1 MGKYGLFERVA
12 LPLALVVLLA
22 AMVLVYR
29 DGVLYG
35 EARREARHTEQIV
48 ATTASLLSS
57 LKDAETGQRG
67 YLLTGR
73 AEYLEPYSSALSV
86 IRHDLEQLNALM
98 RPENRARM
106 PRLEQLTDRKLA
118 ELRKTIDL
126 RTTAGGEAALHI
138 VLLGE
143 GKEMMDQIR
152 ILCSEIDATS
162 RSAMLT
168 SQRAT
173 EASAQRLRRFSVG
186 SLLILFC
193 IVSAA
198 IVSIGRATAGR
209 QHLIAE
215 LDASRQEVARARDTL
230 ELTLR
235 SIGDA
240 VISTD
245 ERGEIRF
252 MNLMARSLTGW
263 TDDSA
268 IGQPLPRIF
277 RIVNERTRDTVESP
291 VEKALRLGIVVG
303 LANHTLLINRSG
315 EEIPIDDSAAPIR
328 DAAGKVLGVV
338 LVFRDVSD
346 RRRAEREL
354 EAGRAEL
361 SRSNEALV
369 RSNTDLERFAYAVSH
384 DLQEPLR
391 TIASF
396 TELLVREPGGPR
408 VHEYSGYIR
417 TGVKRMNDLIRDLL
431 EYSRITRDEGAP
443 VQLVNF
449 QEVVGEVL
457 WNLQAQIAET
467 GATIRAE
474 ALPTLV
480 AERSA
485 MVQLLQN
492 LVGNAMKYAG
502 NRTPE
507 VRLTAQRRPNEEW
520 VFEVRDN
527 GIGIDM
533 RYAKEIFGV
542 FKRLHGRDEY
552 DGTGIGLAICKRI
565 VELHG
570 GRIWVE
576 SEPGRGSTFC
586 FTLPGANQPSAEKQ
600 RIPLPEG
607 G

>member
-1 MGKYGLFERVA
+1 MGKYGLFERTA
-12 LPLALVVLLA
+12 LPLALVVLA
-22 AMVLVYR
+22 AAILLVYR

-35 EARREARHTEQIV
+35 EARREARRTEQIV

-86 IRHDLEQLNALM
+86 IRHDLEQLNALVM

-106 PRLEQLTDRKLA
+106 PRLEQLVESKLA
-118 ELRKTIDL
+118 ELRTTIDL
-126 RTTAGGEAALHI
+126 RRTAGGEAALKI
-138 VLLGE
+138 VLLGQ
-143 GKEMMDQIR
+143 GKEIMDQIR
-152 ILCSEIDATS
+152 ILCSEIDTTT

-173 EASAQRLRRFSVG
+173 ETSAQNLRWFSIG
-186 SLLILFC
+186 FLLILFC
-193 IVSAA
+193 ILSAA
-198 IVSIGRATAGR
+198 LLSIGRATGAR
-209 QHLIAE
+209 QNLIGE
-215 LDASRQEVARARDTL
+215 LDASRREASRARDTL
-230 ELTLR
+230 DLTLR

-252 MNLMARSLTGW
+252 MNLVARSLTGW
-263 TDDSA
+263 TEDSA
-268 IGQPLPRIF
+268 IGQPLPSVF

-291 VEKALRLGIVVG
+291 VEKALRLGTVVG

-315 EEIPIDDSAAPIR
+315 EEVPIDDSAAPIR
-328 DAAGKVLGVV
+328 DDEGKVLGVV

-346 RRRAEREL
+346 RRRAEKEL
-354 EAGRAEL
+354 EAGRADL
-361 SRSNEALV
+361 SRSNEALR

-396 TELLVREPGGPR
+396 TELLMRDPGGPK
-408 VHEYSGYIR
+408 VPEYSGFIR
-417 TGVKRMNDLIRDLL
+417 MGVNRMNDLIRDLL
-431 EYSRITRDEGAP
+431 EYSRITRDEVAP
-443 VQLVNF
+443 VHAVSF

-457 WNLQAQIAET
+457 WNLQAQISQT
-467 GATIRAE
+467 GAAVRAE
-474 ALPTLV
+474 GLPTVV
-480 AERSA
+480 ADRGA

-492 LVGNAMKYAG
+492 LAGNAIKYAG

-507 VRLTAQRRPNEEW
+507 VQVTAQARANGQW

-527 GIGIDM
+527 GIGFDM
-533 RYAKEIFGV
+533 CHAEEIFGV
-542 FKRLHGRDEY
+542 FKRLHRRDEY

-576 SEPGRGSTFC
+576 SEPGRGSTFY
-586 FTLPGANQPSAEKQ
+586 FTLPGADQHSGEKQ
-600 RIPLPEG
+600 ADATA
-607 G
+607 